1 LIMGS
6 EFDHKTNEDAKK
18 RRVQGVETRPDD
30 IALEDIDPADFF
42 DPEEVGYRRQANAS
56 RP

>member
-1 LIMGS
+1 MGS

-30 IALEDIDPADFF
+30 ITWEDIDPADFF
-42 DPEEVGYRRQANAS
+42 DPEEFGYRSRANAS
-56 RP
+56 RL

>member
-1 LIMGS
+1 MGS